1 MRTKVV
7 KWGNSLGLRIPK
19 TFAEDIRVTE
29 GTAVDLIME
38 DGQLIIRLAKEP
50 QWTLDELLSGITPS
64 NLHTEVET
72 GDAVGGES
80 W

>member
-19 TFAEDIRVTE
+19 AFAEDIQVAE
-29 GTAVDLIME
+29 GTAVDLTME
-38 DGQLIIRLAKEP
+38 DGQLIIRLAREP
-50 QWTLDELLSGITPS
+50 RWTLDELLAGVETS
-64 NLHTEVET
+64 NLHAEIDT
-72 GDAVGGES
+72 GDAVGGEL

>member
-1 MRTKVV
+1 MRTKIV

-29 GTAVDLIME
+29 GTAVDLTME

>member
-29 GTAVDLIME
+29 GTAVDLTME